1 MSQNPENLDE
11 IDLYRDPDSGKLVGR
26 DPDTGDTFPIPIE
39 STKQDEIQID
49 EKATMSK
56 DDGTV
61 GDLAQYNQF
70 GNIELGDSS
79 GVNNGIEFFVAGL
92 QAGYFA
98 NTGDLKMRN
107 HGIDSLSDLKLNS
120 SNDQDNDRVLFAGQS
135 GLFVARSI
143 GTDATIFEV
152 QAPGINNTADKEA
165 TLALVQGTGDDS
177 YILDVY
183 NNTGYSSGGS
193 RDDQFGIS
201 VKSRANVGPKP
212 FIIDFDDN
220 GSYVPRFKLNPSGST
235 EIKNGDVELDQGD
248 GLILKSP
255 DGTNHRVKVQDDG
268 TLTTETI

>member
-61 GDLAQYNQF
+61 GDLAQYD
-70 GNIELGDSS
+70 GSGGIEIGDST
-79 GVNNGIEFFVAGL
+79 GVNKEMKFYIEGLLAGL
-92 QAGYFA
+92 FTQDTNSDTYL
-98 NTGDLKMRN
+98 DLNQNEIR
-107 HGIDSLSDLKLNS
+107 SLGAIKFR
-120 SNDQDNDRVLFAGQS
+120 SNNDRVMYGANS
-135 GLFVARSI
+135 GLTILRSF
-143 GTDATIFEV
+143 GTDATILDVRSPPNGSES
-152 QAPGINNTADKEA
+152 
-165 TLALVQGTGDDS
+165 TLALVQGDYVHD
-177 YILDVY
+177 IY
-183 NNTGYSSGGS
+183 NNTGYTTGN
-193 RDDQFGIS
+193 RANQLGIS
-201 VKSRANVGPKP
+201 LKSNDGKSPAP
-212 FIIDFDDN
+212 FVIDFDDN

-255 DGTNHRVKVQDDG
+255 DGTNYRVKVQDDG
-268 TLTTETI
+268 SLTTETI